1 MVTDEH
7 DRDFLPRSQQL
18 QAESLCYRDQPVL
31 RISVQ
36 CVALLDNVTM
46 CHTLCVALLDA
57 FFFYSTFSLTFRIRS
72 LSVVVAAS
80 RVLAEL
86 VDPRDFT
93 FPDIIF
99 LSKFC
104 KIAKF
109 SSI

>member
-1 MVTDEH
+1 MVSDEH

-36 CVALLDNVTM
+36 CVALLDT
-46 CHTLCVALLDA
+46 
-57 FFFYSTFSLTFRIRS
+57 FFFFSTFSLTFRIRS